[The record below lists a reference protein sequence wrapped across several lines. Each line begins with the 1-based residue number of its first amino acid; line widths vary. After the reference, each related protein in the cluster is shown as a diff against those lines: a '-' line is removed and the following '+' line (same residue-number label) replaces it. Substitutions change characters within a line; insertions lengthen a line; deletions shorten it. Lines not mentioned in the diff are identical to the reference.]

1 MTTVLNSVD
10 DFAGEATAGLVL
22 AHPRLVRAVPGG
34 VVRATQ
40 ASAPKVALVVGGGSG
55 HYPAFAGWVGRG
67 LADGAVVGNVFASPS
82 ARQICAVARAAER
95 GRGVLL
101 GYGNYA
107 GDVLNFDAAAR
118 ALRSEGIDVR
128 SVAVS
133 DDIASADGE
142 DPSTRRGIAGDL
154 VVLKVAG
161 AAAERG
167 LSLADVADLAQLAN
181 ARTRSLGVAFSG
193 CTLPGADRPLFSV
206 RAGGMGVGMG
216 VHGEPGLSEDDLVPS
231 RELAARLVSALVA
244 ARPAGAGDRAAVLLN
259 GLGST
264 KYEELFVLWHDVV
277 RELEAHG
284 VEPVAPEVG
293 ELMTSLD
300 MAGVS
305 LTMSWLDGLL
315 EELWLAPAQTP
326 AFVRGTLV
334 DDGAADAPVVTEAHA
349 ADRPGALPGG
359 DAWADEEEHVAEPV
373 ASVSAAPV
381 LLELTAAVHRALVER
396 EQQLG
401 ALDAVA
407 GDGDHGRGMVTGAS
421 AALTAVED
429 AVASG
434 AGVGRA
440 LVAAGEAWA
449 AKAGGTSGALWGEM
463 LRSAGTTMLSGADPS
478 SSWTVA
484 RAVSAAVDQLQAV
497 GGAALGD
504 KTIVDAA
511 VPFAAALQH
520 AAAAGESLP
529 SAWAAAAATART
541 AADGTGRM
549 VARRGRARPHAERS
563 LGHPDPG
570 ATSFAYVVTAV
581 CR

>member
-1 MTTVLNSVD
+1 MTRVLNSVD
-10 DFAGEATAGLVL
+10 DFTGEATAGLVL

-34 VVRATQ
+34 VVRATRP
-40 ASAPKVALVVGGGSG
+40 SAPKVALVAGGGSG
-55 HYPAFAGWVGRG
+55 HYPAFTGWVGRG

-82 ARQICAVARAAER
+82 ARQICAVARAAES

-118 ALRSEGIDVR
+118 DLRAEGIDVR
-128 SVAVS
+128 SIAVS
-133 DDIASADGE
+133 DDIASADGD

-181 ARTRSLGVAFSG
+181 ARTHSLGVAFSG
-193 CTLPGADRPLFSV
+193 CTLPGADHPLFSI

-244 ARPAGAGDRAAVLLN
+244 ARPTDAGDRAAVLLN

-264 KYEELFVLWHDVV
+264 KYEELFVLWHDVA
-277 RELEAHG
+277 RELEALG
-284 VEPVAPEVG
+284 VQPVAPEVG

-305 LTMSWLDGLL
+305 LTMSWLDGPL

-334 DDGAADAPVVTEAHA
+334 DDSAAGAFVVTEAHV
-349 ADRPGALPGG
+349 ADLGEALPGG
-359 DAWADEEEHVAEPV
+359 AARADEEHVVEPA
-373 ASVSAAPV
+373 ASVTAAPA
-381 LLELTAAVHRALVER
+381 LLRLTAAVHRALVEE
-396 EQQLG
+396 EQRLG

-421 AALTAVED
+421 AALAAVED
-429 AVASG
+429 VVASG

-463 LRSAGTTMLSGADPS
+463 LRSAGTAVLSGDHPTS
-478 SSWTVA
+478 LRTVA
-484 RAVSAAVDQLQAV
+484 GAVSAAVERLQAV
-497 GGAALGD
+497 GGAAPGD

-511 VPFAAALQH
+511 VPFAAALQR
-520 AAAAGESLP
+520 AATAGEPLP

-541 AADGTGRM
+541 AAEGTGRM

-570 ATSFAYVVTAV
+570 ATSFAHVVAAV